1 MRNKNFVLT
10 MIGIL
15 SAVLVCLAV
24 YFSSP
29 PEKSEPPAAVS
40 VCRLSDI
47 ALQPLS
53 VDVPQPEFSQ
63 ITSMVD
69 PNHAMTPA
77 DPNQAMTPAE
87 PNQVTSQA
95 AAVKDTFK
103 DEPEAHALYEK
114 MIETMR
120 NAESLS
126 YKGDCGNC
134 NYTIWMKKPNYFR
147 VETVNRQGVEC
158 GTLVGDGDHL
168 WIYWPSDRPHFS
180 SEDRA
185 SYEKKTASKVYMKE
199 ATPIGRHS
207 IGHKT
212 GLLGAGM
219 GMTIIDPST
228 FHGYTDSLHPYLD
241 GVRGWEIESI
251 KGHECDV
258 IEVSFMKRQ
267 RIWYIWLS
275 KQDHLPRKLK
285 EVVRVARPIIGY
297 EYWSDVTINAE
308 IPDEKFVWSP
318 PAGWQQWTLPDI
330 DEKLLKPG
338 AEAPDFELL
347 LADETTVKLSDY
359 RGKIVWFY
367 IWRAG

>member
-1 MRNKNFVLT
+1 MKNKAIVWAFFGVGLVL
-10 MIGIL
+10 IC
-15 SAVLVCLAV
+15 SVV
-24 YFSSP
+24 YFTDP
-29 PEKSEPPAAVS
+29 ARRREPPAAVITDKS
-40 VCRLSDI
+40 SD
-47 ALQPLS
+47 AACQ
-53 VDVPQPEFSQ
+53 
-63 ITSMVD
+63 
-69 PNHAMTPA
+69 
-77 DPNQAMTPAE
+77 AE
-87 PNQVTSQA
+87 PNEVTSQTEPNEA
-95 AAVKDTFK
+95 VAQAEPNKIKPQTASVKDTFK
-103 DEPEAHALYEK
+103 DEPEAHALFDK

-134 NYTIWMKKPNYFR
+134 TYMIWMKKPNYFR

-158 GTLVGDGDHL
+158 GTIVGDGDNL
-168 WIYWPSDRPHFS
+168 WIYWPEDRPHFS
-180 SEDRA
+180 SEDRD
-185 SYEKKTASKVYMKE
+185 SYEKTASKVYMKE

-228 FHGYTDSLHPYLD
+228 FHGYTDSLQPYLD
-241 GVRGWEIESI
+241 GVRSWEAESI

-275 KQDHLPRKLK
+275 RQDHLPRKLK
-285 EVVRVARPIIGY
+285 EVVRVSRPLIGY

-338 AEAPDFELL
+338 TEAPDFELL
-347 LADETTVKLSDY
+347 LADETKTRLSDY

-367 IWRAG
+367 MWRVG